1 MTKKMETAE
10 SPGLY
15 GHFSVEEKVIQQIW
29 ERVDF
34 MTDDL
39 RTIGGEALNIIDSG
53 KWNLAEEGPDFK
65 GARISIDGQ
74 AIEGDVEIHFEEK
87 DWTRHGH
94 DQDPTYARVILH
106 VVLYPPKGKNRV
118 VFADRER
125 QNHTLV
131 LLPYL
136 FKSLEEYAEEDALEK
151 LAGISPQATKPDH
164 FPRIGKNAKI
174 GPEKDGCKNVN
185 TQKTD

>member
-29 ERVDF
+29 ERRDF

-39 RTIGGEALNIIDSG
+39 RTIDGEALNIIDSG

-65 GARISIDGQ
+65 GAKISVDGK

-94 DQDPTYARVILH
+94 DQDPAYARVFLH

-118 VFADRER
+118 VLADRK
-125 QNHTLV
+125 QKPYTLV

-151 LAGISPQATKPDH
+151 LVGISPPINHTGP
-164 FPRIGKNAKI
+164 FPQELGRIQRL
-174 GPEKDGCKNVN
+174 GPKKMDTEV
-185 TQKTD
+185 